1 MYRQA
6 RKLETIYENSS
17 DENSSDENLSDE
29 NSSDEGIFFE
39 SQSEPIASTSS
50 NVAATSSTS
59 FDGNRSAISSNRRR
73 NITLKSSTFESNLQ
87 TTRVV
92 RNAINPNLSLPISQ
106 ELMTQRSPNLH
117 NRPDLYS
124 ENDANK
130 TQSNPLV
137 ISFKVHFHWIY
148 PSTPLVIKLYRNISL
163 RKFKK
168 SVAKSCAIK
177 IPKDC
182 VIIWHKNLN
191 CDGISVGEENNDKVV
206 LKHLIKSG
214 KVYEIKTDAVWKYF
228 RSYWTDDVEVS
239 IVKKELFE

>member
-29 NSSDEGIFFE
+29 NSSDEEIFFE

-73 NITLKSSTFESNLQ
+73 NITPKSSTFESNLQ

-130 TQSNPLV
+130 TKQPFSYFLQSA
-137 ISFKVHFHWIY
+137 FHWIY

-182 VIIWHKNLN
+182 VIIWHRNLN

-206 LKHLIKSG
+206 LQHLTKSG

>member
-1 MYRQA
+1 MYRQT

-17 DENSSDENLSDE
+17 DEE
-29 NSSDEGIFFE
+29 IFFE

-73 NITLKSSTFESNLQ
+73 NITPKSSTFESNLE

-92 RNAINPNLSLPISQ
+92 ESERNAINPNLSLPISQ

-130 TQSNPLV
+130 TKQPFSYFLQSA
-137 ISFKVHFHWIY
+137 FHWIY

-182 VIIWHKNLN
+182 VIIWHRNLN

-206 LKHLIKSG
+206 LQHLTKSG

>member
-17 DENSSDENLSDE
+17 DENSSNENLSNE
-29 NSSDEGIFFE
+29 NSSDEEIFFE

-50 NVAATSSTS
+50 NFAATSSTS
-59 FDGNRSAISSNRRR
+59 FVGNRSAISSNRRR
-73 NITLKSSTFESNLQ
+73 NITPKSSTFESNLE

-92 RNAINPNLSLPISQ
+92 ESK
-106 ELMTQRSPNLH
+106 H
-117 NRPDLYS
+117 LYS
-124 ENDANK
+124 ENDAKK

-182 VIIWHKNLN
+182 VIIWHRNLN